1 MGLKLLSNDY
11 VQISVEIFSF
21 TLPGVS
27 TVVEAWL
34 PFVGSGDLDTS
45 HDSTIPGLMQN

>member
-1 MGLKLLSNDY
+1 MGHKLLNRDNSQISND
-11 VQISVEIFSF
+11 FFF

-34 PFVGSGDLDTS
+34 VFVGSGDLDTS